1 MMNMNAFLD
10 NLRTL
15 IDEAQKRI
23 QRTMVSDR
31 DRKAVIFGGLGFLI
45 LVLYMVFQFFSSG
58 SARLEKKA
66 QSLQADLKRFES
78 LRAEYLG
85 SKHRIEELANT
96 IKTGDEPLISVVEKT
111 LVDSRI
117 DRGNFS
123 IRSRTSTSGDLYEE
137 TSVDVEIKKIPLD
150 RMVDVLYK
158 FQTMP
163 AYLKVSKLRPQTRFD
178 NPDLMDISFRVSTF
192 KLNQVL

>member
-1 MMNMNAFLD
+1 MNINAFVD

-15 IDEAQKRI
+15 IDQAQKRI
-23 QRTMVSDR
+23 QRTAVSDR
-31 DRKAVIFGGLGFLI
+31 DRRAVIFGGLGLLI
-45 LVLYMVFQFFSSG
+45 LVLYIVFQFFSSG

-66 QSLQADLKRFES
+66 QSLQTDLKRFES

-85 SKHRIEELANT
+85 SEHRIEELANT

-123 IRSRTSTSGDLYEE
+123 IKSRAPSPGDLYEE
-137 TSVDVEIKKIPLD
+137 TSVDVDIKKVSLD
-150 RMVDVLYK
+150 RMVDILYG

-163 AYLKVSKLRPQTRFD
+163 TFVKVSKLRPQTRFND
-178 NPDLMDISFRVSTF
+178 PDLMDVSFRVSTF
-192 KLNQVL
+192 KFNQVL

>member
-1 MMNMNAFLD
+1 MNINAFVD

-15 IDEAQKRI
+15 IDQAQKRI

-58 SARLEKKA
+58 SARLEKKT

-123 IRSRTSTSGDLYEE
+123 IKSRTSTPGDLYEE

-163 AYLKVSKLRPQTRFD
+163 TYLKVSKLRPQTRFD

>member
-58 SARLEKKA
+58 SARLEKKT